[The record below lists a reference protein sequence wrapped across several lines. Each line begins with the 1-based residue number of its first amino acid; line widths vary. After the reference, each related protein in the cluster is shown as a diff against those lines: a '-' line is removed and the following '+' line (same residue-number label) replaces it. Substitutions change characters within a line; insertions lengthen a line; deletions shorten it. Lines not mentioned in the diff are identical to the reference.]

1 MTATPELPRDA
12 ADDAASPTA
21 PTEPL
26 GSGASAPTPF
36 VPERPAAP
44 APADAGPAAAG
55 TVTAPATAPARAPW
69 YRRGWVLG
77 VGAAVLALLAFT
89 SGFVAGTATNLVN
102 SFATQTAFGDHDGD
116 GDGFGR
122 PGPGAFPGQGQPGR
136 PGGPGQLDDGD
147 QDSDVPGQYDDD
159 GTTN

>member
-26 GSGASAPTPF
+26 GSG
-36 VPERPAAP
+36 AP

-102 SFATQTAFGDHDGD
+102 SFATQTGFGAHDGD
-116 GDGFGR
+116 GEGFGR
-122 PGPGAFPGQGQPGR
+122 PGPGACPGQGQPGR